1 MSTVVLDEARV
12 KDLFKQALVELLE
25 ERRDLFQSVFTEALE
40 DIGLARAMR
49 EGEASETVS
58 RDEIF
63 SILDEDI

>member
-1 MSTVVLDEARV
+1 MSTIVLEEARV
-12 KDLFKQALVELLE
+12 KALFKQALVELLE